1 MNPYLKVVQK
11 SLKNHFKIDQ
21 TTLKWFAKYKIT
33 QTTQVKNLSNKK
45 LLEKGSKYSRNLL
58 VSG

>member
-1 MNPYLKVVQK
+1 MNPYLKAVQK

-21 TTLKWFAKYKIT
+21 TTLQWFAKYKIT
-33 QTTQVKNLSNKK
+33 QTTKVKNLSKA
-45 LLEKGSKYSRNLL
+45 KGSKHSRNLL